1 MLPEPLHPVVVHFPI
16 VLTVLLPLVAL
27 VALLAIRRGGSPRT
41 LWAIPLVLAAA
52 LTASAWVAEETG
64 GNDEE
69 VVEEVVP
76 HDAIELHEER
86 AERFVVLSGVLLVVM
101 GAGLLGGTVGQAA
114 RLVGMVGAVALL
126 VPMAMVGS
134 SGGDLVYDHGAA
146 SAWVARAGGGG
157 AAGERLPDAAA
168 ERGERD
174 DHGTGS
180 SEESGEGH

>member
-1 MLPEPLHPVVVHFPI
+1 LHPVVVHFPI

-27 VALLAIRRGGSPRT
+27 VALLAIRRGGPART

-76 HDAIELHEER
+76 HDAIEVHEER
-86 AERFVVLSGVLLVVM
+86 AERFVVLSGALLAVM

-114 RLVGMVGAVALL
+114 RLVGTVGAVALL

-146 SAWVARAGGGG
+146 SAWVERAGVEQAGGQSLPG
-157 AAGERLPDAAA
+157 AATARSGREDQ
-168 ERGERD
+168 RGESGD
-174 DHGTGS
+174 DP
-180 SEESGEGH
+180 GEGN